1 MTELLSLT
9 DLEARV
15 NAATRLEPRPTSETG
30 SEAVTTQTAVA
41 VAEPEDNGLF
51 IDPVPSDVS
60 KEEAAFN
67 RAVGKAL
74 IQFELGKT
82 DEETMAALGNIP
94 DINQVIKTARARF
107 AEEIEIARKAEDDAN
122 KIVLEA
128 VDKQK
133 DAEFEAS
140 KQFVEKVAVKNRMR
154 IPTTREEIEKLE
166 HSLKLISKEQVERQQ
181 RELPKV
187 DQFKYP
193 VFPTWIFKGCSM
205 YDGYIKPICDVNS
218 RYPEMMFVSG
228 MAILL
233 NYLGT
238 KTYIT
243 LKGRVNGAM
252 VNIIG
257 RKGRVM
263 KSSSVQDM
271 FNYFKLVGIVDDYGP
286 GIRNAEGKSLVWTA
300 GSTEGVGVS
309 AQRANCKNMILY
321 FDELKTLSDKAGIEG
336 SSMGGHLLT
345 MLQSGKFANE
355 TKSPKGS
362 FQFDPQSYTAS
373 VITCCT
379 DRMFTKYW
387 SKLIAF
393 SDGLEDRATHI
404 LQPEHL
410 KDVTPRMYVAPT
422 TEQIERE
429 KQLLS
434 VAVQKQSYDFDDHE
448 ALASFTR
455 KYGNRSGNRVE
466 EWALGFAIQ
475 MGKESIDEACVERA
489 IALETYNDQVKRYLN
504 VREAETKEAV
514 VQNQV
519 IQILMHNQGR
529 ISIRELNKRMRPD
542 RLGTWLWGQ
551 CYTGLLNA
559 GITAETGAGTT
570 GDPKM
575 LVLLQVPERDDDD

>member
-1 MTELLSLT
+1 MF
-9 DLEARV
+9 DLNTPEGLQEIREQLA
-15 NAATRLEPRPTSETG
+15 
-30 SEAVTTQTAVA
+30 TQTLAKPAVV
-41 VAEPEDNGLF
+41 VAGPEDNGLL
-51 IDPVPSDVS
+51 IDPLPSNVS

-67 RAVGKAL
+67 RAVGDAV
-74 IQFELGKT
+74 IQFESGKT
-82 DEETMAALGNIP
+82 DEETKAALGNIP
-94 DINQVIKTARARF
+94 NISQVIKAARLRF
-107 AEEIEIARKAEDDAN
+107 AEEVEIARQAEDEAK
-122 KIVLEA
+122 KIVAEA

-140 KQFVEKVAVKNRMR
+140 RQFVEKVAVKNRMR
-154 IPTTREEIEKLE
+154 IPATREEIEKLE
-166 HSLKLISKEQVERQQ
+166 HSFKLISKEQAERQQ

-193 VFPTWIFKGCSM
+193 EFPAWILKSCSM

-252 VNIIG
+252 VNIVG

-286 GIRNAEGKSLVWTA
+286 GIRNSEGKSLVWTA

-410 KDVTPRMYVAPT
+410 KDVTPRVYVAPT

-429 KQLLS
+429 KQL
-434 VAVQKQSYDFDDHE
+434 VAAAVQKQSYDFDDHE
-448 ALASFTR
+448 ALANFTK

-475 MGKESIDEACVERA
+475 MGKKSIDEACVERA
-489 IALETYNDQVKRYLN
+489 IALETYNIQVKRYLN

-514 VQNQV
+514 VQNQI

-529 ISIRELNKRMRPD
+529 ISIRELNKRMRPA
-542 RLGTWLWGQ
+542 RLGTWFWSQ
-551 CYTGLLNA
+551 CYSGLVKA